1 MPHKKVIYRNKETP
15 FEIKSEGD
23 WKKIKKSWYV
33 SYICNKCGERHI
45 KIASNSRNAKNTC
58 LKKTLYFSK
67 KTPFEINSEEDW
79 KKVNKMLGC
88 NVSVEINYDFI
99 ENLKY
104 EMEDYINK
112 DVSNKNEGGDNNG

>member
-1 MPHKKVIYRNKETP
+1 
-15 FEIKSEGD
+15 
-23 WKKIKKSWYV
+23 
-33 SYICNKCGERHI
+33 
-45 KIASNSRNAKNTC
+45 
-58 LKKTLYFSK
+58 
-67 KTPFEINSEEDW
+67 
-79 KKVNKMLGC
+79 MLGC